1 MDNLYIICKSGG
13 LDLSKEVLRV
23 FVDQTAAKLQTVKVG
38 GLRNF
43 LLLGHPCTTFVLSGI
58 ESQMKGSAS
67 RFDIPP

>member
-43 LLLGHPCTTFVLSGI
+43 LLLGHPFVLSGI